1 MAIMD
6 NINIPRGV
14 DDVVDNLL
22 RSAPE
27 LVFLTAG
34 MVFGAMFLGPLGATV
49 LGLAGLSYG
58 YREEEG
64 NWPWEEVM

>member
-6 NINIPRGV
+6 YIDIPTGV
-14 DDVVDNLL
+14 DDVVDNLM

-27 LVFLTAG
+27 MMFLTAG
-34 MVFGAMFLGPLGATV
+34 LIFGAVFLGPLGATL
-49 LGLAGLSYG
+49 LGFAGLSYG